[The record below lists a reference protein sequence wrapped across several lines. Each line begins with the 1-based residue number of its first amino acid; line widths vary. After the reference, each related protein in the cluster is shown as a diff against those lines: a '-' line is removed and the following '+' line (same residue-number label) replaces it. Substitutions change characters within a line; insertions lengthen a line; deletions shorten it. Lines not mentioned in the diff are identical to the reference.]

1 MSNLLVSRI
10 DERPDFPLLRVAL
23 EPGQKVF
30 AEPGAMVTMT
40 SGVKL
45 SAGLRGGI
53 GATIGRAF
61 GGESLIMSTYAATES
76 GEVTFA
82 PPSLGDI
89 QHLRLDGSGTVL
101 VQRGAFL
108 AHGEGV
114 EVSASWQGARGFFS
128 GQGLVMLKAS
138 GRGDLFFNSF
148 GALIPLDVAADGLI
162 VDTGFIVAF
171 EDTVDYQIRSL
182 PTARAGLFSKL
193 KTFFMGGEAIVCEFS
208 GRGRVWIQAR
218 QLGSYLSWVH
228 PYRPV
233 KQRSSDD

>member
-10 DERPDFPLLRVAL
+10 EARPDFPLLHVSL

-30 AEPGAMVTMT
+30 AEPGAMVAMT

-45 SAGLRGGI
+45 TAGFRGGI

-61 GGESLIMSTYAATES
+61 GGESLIMSTYAATER
-76 GEVTFA
+76 GEVSFA

-89 QHLRLDGSGTVL
+89 QHVRLDGSGTLL

-108 AHGEGV
+108 AHGDGV
-114 EVSASWQGARGFFS
+114 TVSASWQGAKGFFS
-128 GQGLVMLKAS
+128 GQGLVMLKAT
-138 GRGDLFFNSF
+138 GQGDLFFNSF
-148 GALIPLDVAADGLI
+148 GALIPLDVANEGLI
-162 VDTGFIVAF
+162 VDTGYIVAF
-171 EDTVDYQIRSL
+171 DDTVDYRLRSL
-182 PTARAGLFSKL
+182 PSARSGLFSKL